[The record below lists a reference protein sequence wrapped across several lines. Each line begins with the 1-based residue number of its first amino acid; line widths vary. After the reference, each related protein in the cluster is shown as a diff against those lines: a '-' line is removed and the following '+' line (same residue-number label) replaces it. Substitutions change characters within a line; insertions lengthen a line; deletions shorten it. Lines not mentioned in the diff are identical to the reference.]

1 MKTIL
6 IATIFVLVV
15 IPIVIVFRR
24 KKLSPKV
31 ANTVKK
37 ALNNLV
43 PDEADPVSE
52 DFGQPVQ
59 SVTDTDEGKTDKFRT
74 PGTIATGDLI
84 VKQLLPNGQVYK
96 EHCLMENQIVP
107 NGVSVSHPGAVTEGL
122 CLTGVENEF
131 HQFDMSEGSA
141 TYIAMTVPTDAIYIG
156 KDADGYYAEVTTK
169 KAIVYAI
176 NEATGKY
183 EPVPNKEFIPI
194 TDGTSI
200 RIGKQWLSF
209 AIPTVNFPGLRS
221 SRSTTANADEEIV
234 PPTVNGVAERK
245 ITPRK
250 RPSLSA
256 PDSDMKIADHES
268 FSPAKDEPQIVFP
281 DGTGRIKRS

>member
-96 EHCLMENQIVP
+96 EHCLMENQIVL

-122 CLTGVENEF
+122 CLCGVENEF
-131 HQFDMSEGSA
+131 HQFDMREGSP

-156 KDADGYYAEVTTK
+156 KDADGYYAEVTTD
-169 KAIVYAI
+169 KAIVYAV
-176 NEATGKY
+176 NEKTGKY
-183 EPVPNKEFIPI
+183 EPVPYEEFISI

-221 SRSTTANADEEIV
+221 SRSTADGEIV
-234 PPTVNGVAERK
+234 PPAVNSGESRK

-250 RPSLSA
+250 RPSASA

-281 DGTGRIKRS
+281 DGVGRIKRG

>member
-59 SVTDTDEGKTDKFRT
+59 SVTDIDEGKADKFKK
-74 PGTIATGDLI
+74 PGTIATGDLV
-84 VKQLLPNGQVYK
+84 VKQLLPNGKVYK

-107 NGVSVSHPGAVTEGL
+107 DGVSVSHPGAVTEGL

-141 TYIAMTVPTDAIYIG
+141 TYIAMTVPTDAIFIG

-169 KAIVYAI
+169 KAIVYAV
-176 NEATGKY
+176 NEATDKY
-183 EPVPNKEFIPI
+183 EPVPYKEFISI

-221 SRSTTANADEEIV
+221 SRSTADGEIV
-234 PPTVNGVAERK
+234 PPTVNSGESRK

-250 RPSLSA
+250 RPSASA

>member
-43 PDEADPVSE
+43 PDGADPVSE
-52 DFGQPVQ
+52 DFGRPVQ

-96 EHCLMENQIVP
+96 EHCLMENQIVL

-131 HQFDMSEGSA
+131 HQFDMREGSP
-141 TYIAMTVPTDAIYIG
+141 TYIAMTVPTDAIFIW
-156 KDADGYYAEVTTK
+156 KDADGYYAQVTTD
-169 KAIVYAI
+169 KAIVYAV
-176 NEATGKY
+176 NEKTGKY
-183 EPVPNKEFIPI
+183 EPVPYEELISI

-200 RIGKQWLSF
+200 LIGKQWLSF

-221 SRSTTANADEEIV
+221 SRSTAAGEIV
-234 PPTVNGVAERK
+234 PPTVKNGAERR
-245 ITPRK
+245 IAPRRK
-250 RPSLSA
+250 PSASA
-256 PDSDMKIADHES
+256 PDSDMKIADHET

>member
-96 EHCLMENQIVP
+96 EHCLMENQIVL

-122 CLTGVENEF
+122 CLCGVENEF
-131 HQFDMSEGSA
+131 HQFDMREGSA

-169 KAIVYAI
+169 KAIVYAV

-183 EPVPNKEFIPI
+183 EPVPYEEFIPI

-221 SRSTTANADEEIV
+221 SRSTAAGEIV
-234 PPTVNGVAERK
+234 PPTVKNGAERR
-245 ITPRK
+245 IAPRRK
-250 RPSLSA
+250 PSASA
-256 PDSDMKIADHES
+256 PDSDMKIADHET

>member
-96 EHCLMENQIVP
+96 EHCLMENQIVL

-122 CLTGVENEF
+122 CLCGVENEF
-131 HQFDMSEGSA
+131 HQFDMREGSP

-156 KDADGYYAEVTTK
+156 KDADGYYAEVTTD
-169 KAIVYAI
+169 KAIVYAV
-176 NEATGKY
+176 NEKTGKY
-183 EPVPNKEFIPI
+183 EPVPYEEFISI

-200 RIGKQWLSF
+200 LIGKQWLSF

-221 SRSTTANADEEIV
+221 SRSTAAGEIV
-234 PPTVNGVAERK
+234 PPTVKNGAERR
-245 ITPRK
+245 IAPRRK
-250 RPSLSA
+250 PSASA
-256 PDSDMKIADHES
+256 PDSDMKIADHET

>member
-15 IPIVIVFRR
+15 IPIVIVLRR

-59 SVTDTDEGKTDKFRT
+59 SVTDTDEGKADKFKK
-74 PGTIATGDLI
+74 PGTIATGDLV
-84 VKQLLPNGQVYK
+84 VKQLLPNGKVYK
-96 EHCLMENQIVP
+96 EHSLMENQIVP
-107 NGVSVSHPGAVTEGL
+107 DGVSVSHPGAVTEGL

-141 TYIAMTVPTDAIYIG
+141 TYIAMTVPTDAIFIG

-183 EPVPNKEFIPI
+183 EPVPYKEFISI

-221 SRSTTANADEEIV
+221 SRSTADGEIV
-234 PPTVNGVAERK
+234 PPTVNSGESRK

-250 RPSLSA
+250 RPSVSA

-281 DGTGRIKRS
+281 DGVGRIKRG

>member
-52 DFGQPVQ
+52 DFGRPVQ

-107 NGVSVSHPGAVTEGL
+107 DGVSVSHPGAVTEGL

-131 HQFDMSEGSA
+131 HQFDMREGSP
-141 TYIAMTVPTDAIYIG
+141 TYIAMTVPTDAIFIW
-156 KDADGYYAEVTTK
+156 KDADGYYAQVTTD
-169 KAIVYAI
+169 KAIVYAV
-176 NEATGKY
+176 NEKTGKY
-183 EPVPNKEFIPI
+183 EPVPYEELISI

-200 RIGKQWLSF
+200 LIGKQWLSF

-221 SRSTTANADEEIV
+221 SRSTAAGEIV
-234 PPTVNGVAERK
+234 PPTVKNGAERR
-245 ITPRK
+245 IAPRRK
-250 RPSLSA
+250 PSASA
-256 PDSDMKIADHES
+256 PDSDMKIADHET

>member
-52 DFGQPVQ
+52 DFGRPVQ

-96 EHCLMENQIVP
+96 EHCLMENQIVL

-131 HQFDMSEGSA
+131 HQFDMREGSP
-141 TYIAMTVPTDAIYIG
+141 TYIAMTVPTDAIFIW
-156 KDADGYYAEVTTK
+156 KDADGYYAQVTTD
-169 KAIVYAI
+169 KAIVYAV
-176 NEATGKY
+176 NEKTGKY
-183 EPVPNKEFIPI
+183 EPVPYEELISI

-200 RIGKQWLSF
+200 LIGKQWLSF

-221 SRSTTANADEEIV
+221 SRSTAAGEIV
-234 PPTVNGVAERK
+234 PPTVKNGAERR
-245 ITPRK
+245 IAPRRK
-250 RPSLSA
+250 PSASA

>member
-52 DFGQPVQ
+52 NFGQPVQ

-96 EHCLMENQIVP
+96 EHCLMENQIVL

-122 CLTGVENEF
+122 CLCGVENEF
-131 HQFDMSEGSA
+131 HQFDMREGSP

-156 KDADGYYAEVTTK
+156 KDADGYYAEVTTD
-169 KAIVYAI
+169 KAIVYAV
-176 NEATGKY
+176 NEKTGKY
-183 EPVPNKEFIPI
+183 EPVPYEEFISI

-200 RIGKQWLSF
+200 LIGKQWLSF

-221 SRSTTANADEEIV
+221 SRSTADGEIV
-234 PPTVNGVAERK
+234 PPTVKNGAERR
-245 ITPRK
+245 IAPRRK
-250 RPSLSA
+250 PSASA

-281 DGTGRIKRS
+281 DGTGRIKRG

>member
-15 IPIVIVFRR
+15 IPIVIVLRR

-96 EHCLMENQIVP
+96 EHCLMENQIVL

-122 CLTGVENEF
+122 CLCGVENEF
-131 HQFDMSEGSA
+131 HQFDMREGSP
-141 TYIAMTVPTDAIYIG
+141 TYIAMTVPTDAIFIW
-156 KDADGYYAEVTTK
+156 KDADGYYAQVTTD
-169 KAIVYAI
+169 KAIVYAV
-176 NEATGKY
+176 NEKTGKY
-183 EPVPNKEFIPI
+183 EPVPYEELISI

-200 RIGKQWLSF
+200 LIGKQWLSF

-221 SRSTTANADEEIV
+221 SRSTAGGEIV
-234 PPTVNGVAERK
+234 PPTVKNGAERR
-245 ITPRK
+245 IAPRRK
-250 RPSLSA
+250 PSASA

-281 DGTGRIKRS
+281 DGTGRIKRG